1 MSCDFFERHFLAA
14 GDAGELASHLGAC
27 AECRT
32 ASADFISLSATVSR
46 LGLPVVPDAARERW
60 KLVPS
65 LTVDCERASELS
77 AQRLEEPLSE
87 PEGRRLEVHLSR
99 CEACRETAAVLGVA
113 SELRMPEPSPGW
125 AVRPPAPVVSLA
137 DARRKRA
144 SRRSGWS
151 DPRLYA
157 AAACFLAG
165 FFAFFANSLQAPPAS
180 GSSQSVAGEIR
191 NDLRVRWAEASDRIQ
206 IWQEGISRHW
216 VATRETL
223 TGYTRAAGAIA
234 LSAAGRATE
243 GFLRNETKSEK
254 GNKS

>member
-1 MSCDFFERHFLAA
+1 MSCDFFEKSFLSA
-14 GDAGELASHLGAC
+14 GDPGALNAHLGAC
-27 AECRT
+27 ADCR
-32 ASADFISLSATVSR
+32 ALSAGFIGLAATYAR
-46 LGLPVVPDAARERW
+46 LGPASVPQTALDRW
-60 KLVPS
+60 KRIP
-65 LTVDCERASELS
+65 TMTIDCERASELS
-77 AQRLEEPLSE
+77 ARSIDEALS
-87 PEGRRLEVHLSR
+87 GRDREKLDFHLSR

-113 SELRMPEPSPGW
+113 SELQAPAPSSGW
-125 AVRPPAPVVSLA
+125 TIRPPAPVVSLA
-137 DARRKRA
+137 EARRKRA

-157 AAACFLAG
+157 AAACFLAA
-165 FFAFFANSLQAPPAS
+165 FFAFFANSLPSTPAA
-180 GSSQSVAGEIR
+180 GSALSVTGEIR
-191 NDLRVRWAEASDRIQ
+191 NSVRVRWAEAADRIQ

-243 GFLRNETKSEK
+243 GFLRNETKTEK

>member
-1 MSCDFFERHFLAA
+1 VSCEFFEKHFVS
-14 GDAGELASHLGAC
+14 AGEPRALETHAGAC
-27 AECRT
+27 AECRSQ
-32 ASADFISLSATVSR
+32 SADFIRLSATITR
-46 LGLPVVPDAARERW
+46 LGLPRVPEETRNRW
-60 KLVPS
+60 KEIPS
-65 LTVDCERASELS
+65 GTTNCERASELS
-77 AQRLEEPLSE
+77 ARRVDEPL
-87 PEGRRLEVHLSR
+87 PETDRRKLDFHLSR

-113 SELRMPEPSPGW
+113 SELQAPAPAEGW
-125 AVRPPAPVVSLA
+125 TIRPPAPVVSLS
-137 DARRKRA
+137 DERRKRA

-165 FFAFFANSLQAPPAS
+165 FFAFFANSLQSPPAAGAALS
-180 GSSQSVAGEIR
+180 MTGEIR
-191 NDLRVRWAEASDRIQ
+191 NSVRVRWAEATDRIQ

-243 GFLRNETKSEK
+243 GFLRNETKTEK